1 MHRTEKI
8 ESCLGNDYESVSL
21 RFGNLLG
28 DFPDIFNPLT
38 LDKQVI
44 LLNQVNELLERLAN
58 SVYKR
63 GNKLLVTSDSQRF
76 ISQIGTIP
84 NTFLIC
90 GPIVH
95 SNNSKD
101 EGGIMKVFLEFMTI
115 SQAKSIWSISTK
127 EMYKGSFAKSQHCLK
142 ENYVINMN
150 RLLKVILRVNW
161 LASIRINCMLP
172 FRQAIRF
179 PILFYGK
186 CECLKIGKLILE
198 IPETNIKLG
207 IIKIGLKFD
216 IGTES
221 PSGAMI
227 NHKGT
232 IIFKGSGVFGNGFR
246 LFGDSRSVFI
256 IGHNFVLNGNINVRC
271 EKRIQIGTCFSCSW
285 DTKSVIQIIII

>member
-1 MHRTEKI
+1 M
-8 ESCLGNDYESVSL
+8 
-21 RFGNLLG
+21 
-28 DFPDIFNPLT
+28 
-38 LDKQVI
+38 Q
-44 LLNQVNELLERLAN
+44 
-58 SVYKR
+58 
-63 GNKLLVTSDSQRF
+63 
-76 ISQIGTIP
+76 
-84 NTFLIC
+84 
-90 GPIVH
+90 
-95 SNNSKD
+95 
-101 EGGIMKVFLEFMTI
+101 
-115 SQAKSIWSISTK
+115 
-127 EMYKGSFAKSQHCLK
+127 KSQHCLK

-285 DTKSVIQIIII
+285 DTKICDTDYHYIENIETNFTEPKSLPIVIGNCVWVGQGVTISKGAVIPDWTIISQHSLVNQVYKLPPYCVIGGFPARLLTHKKLRRPDIYELFKKGNGYLITSGLGMFNTKG